1 MSRILQMTFGNGPA
15 ISMFLKQQNV
25 AKTNQQAQE
34 SGSPQLVFVF
44 CLNIC
49 SETIIELNV

>member
-1 MSRILQMTFGNGPA
+1 MSRILHMTFGNGPA

-44 CLNIC
+44 CLNVY